1 MSLFLYRRQKTLMHD
16 LDPRVKL
23 LSLALLFISATVSSS
38 AISGAVVCG
47 ILFMLFFLSRSFY
60 ALKKM
65 AGLLAMI
72 AFMTVILW
80 LIFYKGTTSLTDL
93 KFITLYKG
101 APEYAAR
108 MALKFL
114 NMLLCGIL
122 FLSITPLE
130 EFSDGLILMGVP
142 YRVAFAVSLSFRL
155 VQVFVSTGF
164 MIVEA
169 QKVRGNDVEKGGLV
183 SRVKA
188 YAPLL
193 IPLILNGIKKAETL
207 VPALESKGFAP
218 DNKIDIKGKY
228 CIKQGDIRA
237 LVLVALFT
245 AASLLGSIF
254 EVL

>member
-1 MSLFLYRRQKTLMHD
+1 
-16 LDPRVKL
+16 
-23 LSLALLFISATVSSS
+23 
-38 AISGAVVCG
+38 
-47 ILFMLFFLSRSFY
+47 
-60 ALKKM
+60 
-65 AGLLAMI
+65 
-72 AFMTVILW
+72 
-80 LIFYKGTTSLTDL
+80 
-93 KFITLYKG
+93 
-101 APEYAAR
+101 
-108 MALKFL
+108 
-114 NMLLCGIL
+114 MLLCGIL

-169 QKVRGNDVEKGGLV
+169 QKIRGNDVEKGGLF
-183 SRVKA
+183 SRMKA

-228 CIKQGDIRA
+228 RIKPTDIKA

-245 AASLLGSIF
+245 AAALPGFFYEFL
-254 EVL
+254 

>member
-1 MSLFLYRRQKTLMHD
+1 MSLFLYRRQKTLMHG

-23 LSLALLFISATVSSS
+23 LSLVLLFISATVSS
-38 AISGAVVCG
+38 AIGSGAVVCSS
-47 ILFMLFFLSRSFY
+47 LFMLFFLSRSFY

-80 LIFYKGTTSLTDL
+80 LLFYKGKTPLMDL
-93 KFITLYKG
+93 KFIVLYEG
-101 APEYAAR
+101 APEHAVR

-169 QKVRGNDVEKGGLV
+169 QKIRGNDVEKGGLF
-183 SRVKA
+183 SRMKA

-228 CIKQGDIRA
+228 RIKPTDIKA

-245 AASLLGSIF
+245 AAALPGFFYEFL
-254 EVL
+254 